1 MKSSVLNGALRS
13 GADVAP
19 AQFSRGKPGAVKA
32 AAIEEKLRPGADPD
46 LQELIRIRAYQ
57 RAKRRG
63 STADAEFED
72 WLEAE
77 EDVRRRF
84 VIGAA
89 NASKQ
94 GPGS

>member
-13 GADVAP
+13 GANVAP

-46 LQELIRIRAYQ
+46 LQELIRIRAYE
-57 RAKRRG
+57 RAERAGRA
-63 STADAEFED
+63 ADAERED

-77 EDVRRRF
+77 ADVRRRF
-84 VIGAA
+84 VVGAA
-89 NASKQ
+89 SAAK
-94 GPGS
+94 GSG